1 LNFDVQKVGGKK
13 ILQLNEMDEL
23 RNYAY
28 ENARIYKK
36 RTKAW
41 YDKHITRREFIV
53 GH

>member
-1 LNFDVQKVGGKK
+1 MKFLNFNLQKAGGKM

-28 ENARIYKK
+28 ENARIYKE

-41 YDKHITRREFIV
+41 HENILQGENLL
-53 GH
+53 